1 MKLDIDWR
9 GMLRAIAKASLPFLT
24 GALAGCAVENM
35 TVHNFRTMGMD
46 GDSAAAVSAVVDKLA
61 E

>member
-1 MKLDIDWR
+1 MKKLIITAA
-9 GMLRAIAKASLPFLT
+9 LLAT
-24 GALAGCAVENM
+24 LAGCAVENM